1 MAKGGTTMLH
11 AEDVTSLLGGYRV
24 LGRRLNSDMNCVEL
38 IREGLPF
45 ASVSAAAK
53 ALQLSEEQVLT
64 ALRIPKRTVARRKAA
79 NGRLNASES
88 ERVLRLGR
96 AIAAATDV
104 LGNREKAAS
113 WITGYNLALGGVT
126 PISLLDT
133 DFGLQQ
139 VLDVLGRIEYGV
151 YS

>member
-1 MAKGGTTMLH
+1 MVH
-11 AEDVTSLLGGYRV
+11 AEDIAALMGGFRV
-24 LGRRLNSDMNCVEL
+24 LGRRLNSDMSLVEM

-45 ASVSAAAK
+45 ASVSAAAET
-53 ALQLSEEQVLT
+53 LGLSEEQVLT

-79 NGRLNASES
+79 NARLSPTES

-96 AIAAATDV
+96 AIATATEV
-104 LGNREKAAS
+104 LGTREKAAS
-113 WITGYNLALGGVT
+113 WIQGSNLALGGVT
-126 PISLLDT
+126 PMSLLDT
-133 DFGLQQ
+133 DVGLQQ

>member
-1 MAKGGTTMLH
+1 MLH
-11 AEDVTSLLGGYRV
+11 AEDVTSLLGGYRT
-24 LGRRLNSDMNCVEL
+24 LGRRLTSEMSCVEL

-45 ASVSAAAK
+45 ASVTAAAR
-53 ALQLSEEQVLT
+53 ALDLSEEQVLA

-79 NGRLNASES
+79 NARLSAMES

-104 LGNREKAAS
+104 LGTRDKAAS
-113 WITGYNLALGGVT
+113 WLQGPNLALGGVA
-126 PISLLDT
+126 PMSMLDT
-133 DFGLQQ
+133 DVGLQQ
-139 VLDVLGRIEYGV
+139 VLDVLTRIEYGV

>member
-1 MAKGGTTMLH
+1 MLH

-24 LGRRLNSDMNCVEL
+24 LGRRLNSDMSCVEL

-45 ASVSAAAK
+45 ASVSAAAE
-53 ALQLSEEQVLT
+53 ALGLSEEQVLT
-64 ALRIPKRTVARRKAA
+64 ALRIPKRTAARRKAA
-79 NGRLNASES
+79 NGRLSASES
-88 ERVLRLGR
+88 ERVMRLGR

-104 LGNREKAAS
+104 LGDRANAAS
-113 WITGYNLALGGVT
+113 WLQGDNRALGG
-126 PISLLDT
+126 PPLSLLDT
-133 DFGLQQ
+133 DVGLQQ